1 MKITRRDLG
10 VLMIIAGIIIAFL
23 GYKMSFEPNQEEIE
37 TLQNE
42 QSQLKKDIEALK
54 PIKEDAP
61 KWEKLIEDY
70 KKNIKDILD
79 EFPAGVKQE
88 DNIMYVVELLDK
100 LNIEIPSFSATEAAM
115 KQEIKGAGSLEG
127 QTYQLL
133 TAGLNMVY
141 KVDAYQ
147 DMKDMLDYFYSDKE
161 HKRTLDS
168 IGLSFDKETG
178 EISGSAA
185 LTQYVMTDGN
195 KKYEE
200 VELPLEEIGI
210 ENGCIFGETEESDER

>member
-37 TLQNE
+37 QLQSD
-42 QSQLKKDIEALK
+42 QAALKKDIEELK
-54 PIKEDAP
+54 PIKENAP
-61 KWEKLIEDY
+61 KWEKLIEEY

-88 DNIMYVVELLDK
+88 DNIMYVVELLDN
-100 LNIEIPSFSATEAAM
+100 LNIEIPSFSSSEATM
-115 KQEIKGAGSLEG
+115 KQEINGAGSLEG
-127 QTYQLL
+127 TTYQLL

-141 KVDAYQ
+141 TVDAYQ

-161 HKRTLDS
+161 HKRTLDT
-168 IGLSFDKETG
+168 IGLSFNKETG
-178 EISGSAA
+178 EVSGSAA

-200 VELPLEEIGI
+200 VKLPLEEIGI
-210 ENGCIFGETEESDER
+210 ESECIFGETEESEE

>member
-23 GYKMSFEPNQEEIE
+23 GYKMSFEPNQEEID
-37 TLQNE
+37 TLQSE
-42 QSQLKKDIEALK
+42 QAQLKKEIEDLK
-54 PIKEDAP
+54 PFKENAP
-61 KWEKLIEDY
+61 KWEKLIEEY

-88 DNIMYVVELLDK
+88 DNIMYVVELLDN
-100 LNIEIPSFSATEAAM
+100 LNIEIPSFSSSEAAM
-115 KQEIKGAGSLEG
+115 AQEIKGAGSLEG
-127 QTYQLL
+127 TTYQLL

-141 KVDAYQ
+141 KVDSYQ
-147 DMKDMLDYFYSDKE
+147 DMKNMLDYFYSDKE
-161 HKRTLDS
+161 HKRTLDT

-178 EISGSAA
+178 EVSGNAA

-200 VELPLEEIGI
+200 VKLPLENIGI
-210 ENGCIFGETEESDER
+210 ESECIFGETEESEEK